1 MRASSFFLATALA
14 TAIASPAPSTP
25 EEARAVLEGGLEQR
39 ETCWNRSS
47 CGRFWSG
54 KCEDY
59 CKPYKFSHMA
69 KTDCGWLAKRCCCK
83 T

>member
-1 MRASSFFLATALA
+1 MKVSLFLLAGALA
-14 TAIASPAPSTP
+14 SVMAAPS
-25 EEARAVLEGGLEQR
+25 EAADNVEPRHVETQ
-39 ETCWNRSS
+39 ETCWNRSG

-69 KTDCGWLAKRCCCK
+69 TTDCGWLAKRCCCK